1 MSSIHLFFF
10 LSFLFSL
17 CSPLLRGYLIPDKVS
32 FIPLNH
38 GIPTLIELTNIT
50 SELYYLFD
58 NQFDSSAIIIY
69 TKNAKQYTTSMY
81 FYDSYESIKI
91 DQNGE
96 YINFIKE
103 LDLSEKLNYVNST
116 KKCNYY
122 IIIKDFGKFKTKDYI
137 TIFNEKDILELK
149 EDQPFVIQMFFQNNI
164 YTLSF
169 EGEEDDLID
178 LDININDKNFNQSII
193 IMKNNVEIFN
203 EVINKGIIPLNE
215 EK

>member
-17 CSPLLRGYLIPDKVS
+17 WSPRLRDYLFPDKDS

-58 NQFDSSAIIIY
+58 NQFDSSDIIIY

-137 TIFNEKDILELK
+137 TIFNER
-149 EDQPFVIQMFFQNNI
+149 
-164 YTLSF
+164 
-169 EGEEDDLID
+169 
-178 LDININDKNFNQSII
+178 
-193 IMKNNVEIFN
+193 IF
-203 EVINKGIIPLNE
+203 
-215 EK
+215 

>member
-10 LSFLFSL
+10 LFFQFPV
-17 CSPLLRGYLIPDKVS
+17 CSPILRGYLIPDKDS

-58 NQFDSSAIIIY
+58 NQFDSSDIIIY

-149 EDQPFVIQMFFQNNI
+149 EDQPFVIKMFFKII
-164 YTLSF
+164 YILCLS
-169 EGEEDDLID
+169 
-178 LDININDKNFNQSII
+178 
-193 IMKNNVEIFN
+193 
-203 EVINKGIIPLNE
+203 KGKKMI
-215 EK
+215 